1 MDIGYYLFS
10 FVFFIAPLVLM
21 SLDAN
26 QLIAL
31 LDIANFSL
39 KIKDFF
45 LLEVPDKSILSY
57 LITVTITVTG
67 IIFGNTILNQGKF
80 YNQIRELKK
89 ILYSL
94 IDIQGAFIHSI
105 NESLI
110 TIRNLLR
117 EIHPI
122 ISGQE
127 CATTEREKNLVRNF
141 WSNLAFLKRIIKK
154 LQEDDLYN
162 KLLVDRKSL
171 KAETSIIVENYF
183 SKLRLLLIDLETLVL
198 SNFPDSSKE
207 VDFKWR
213 NIDLVYQ
220 FLDGAITQFAVLACM
235 AEMCSIVLLGY
246 EKNKEILVKKFFEL
260 INRNKGLFEYH
271 RREMINSDDLE
282 KIHEFIN
289 KKCRKQKLNYC
300 RKQKLILDHQGGME
314 SRIHIHPDVCNGRP
328 VIAGTR
334 IPVQTVMEFLGAGDS
349 IEEVL
354 EEYPSLN
361 REDIYACMQFAARLM
376 ANHYEVRKI
385 A

>member
-57 LITVTITVTG
+57 LITVTG

-141 WSNLAFLKRIIKK
+141 WSNLAFLKRIIKTGSSGFC
-154 LQEDDLYN
+154 
-162 KLLVDRKSL
+162 V
-171 KAETSIIVENYF
+171 ETRSIPI
-183 SKLRLLLIDLETLVL
+183 
-198 SNFPDSSKE
+198 
-207 VDFKWR
+207 
-213 NIDLVYQ
+213 
-220 FLDGAITQFAVLACM
+220 
-235 AEMCSIVLLGY
+235 
-246 EKNKEILVKKFFEL
+246 
-260 INRNKGLFEYH
+260 
-271 RREMINSDDLE
+271 
-282 KIHEFIN
+282 
-289 KKCRKQKLNYC
+289 
-300 RKQKLILDHQGGME
+300 
-314 SRIHIHPDVCNGRP
+314 
-328 VIAGTR
+328 
-334 IPVQTVMEFLGAGDS
+334 
-349 IEEVL
+349 
-354 EEYPSLN
+354 EYPQNSPKS
-361 REDIYACMQFAARLM
+361 FAQ
-376 ANHYEVRKI
+376 
-385 A
+385 